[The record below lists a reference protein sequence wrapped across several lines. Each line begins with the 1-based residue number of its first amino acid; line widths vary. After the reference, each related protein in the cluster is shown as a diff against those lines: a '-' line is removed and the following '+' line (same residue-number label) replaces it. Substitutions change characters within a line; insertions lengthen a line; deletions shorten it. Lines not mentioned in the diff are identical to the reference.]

1 MNQFKITSFETFSAV
16 DGPGIRTVI
25 FLSGCPNRCIYC
37 HNPECFLDSEAK
49 MLSFEE
55 LKRIYKNYEVYYKQ
69 NGGLTFSGGEPLLQ
83 AKEINEF
90 NSLYKVNYALETSGS
105 VLNDDAKKV
114 LSNSSFVYLDL
125 KFNSIDLYKKYVGNT
140 FNSTIK
146 VLKYLEDNKI
156 EHVIRQV
163 VIPGINDSYEAL
175 ESTIKLLKSN
185 YNSRT
190 IEFLPYHNMCQ
201 EKYDRLNLDFKL
213 KGVKSLDNAYLNKL
227 KDELSINYLE
237 FNII

>member
-25 FLSGCPNRCIYC
+25 FLSGCPN
-37 HNPECFLDSEAK
+37 
-49 MLSFEE
+49 
-55 LKRIYKNYEVYYKQ
+55 
-69 NGGLTFSGGEPLLQ
+69 GGLSFSGGEPLLQ
-83 AKEINEF
+83 AKDINEF

-227 KDELSINYLE
+227 KDELRINYLE